1 MGCVIVNKLKFFSTL
16 FTTVF
21 IMFSVF
27 FALTT
32 ELNVFLGGALVGMS
46 VLISGHLA
54 ERLFKRFEHEMVS
67 PPTVIFSYVLLLV
80 VATYFIG
87 LYS

>member
-1 MGCVIVNKLKFFSTL
+1 MGCVIVNKLKVFSTL

-21 IMFSVF
+21 IMLSVF

-67 PPTVIFSYVLLLV
+67 PPTVIFSYLLLLV
-80 VATYFIG
+80 GTVYFIG